1 MPKLEF
7 LDHIA
12 IRVKDPEASAQW
24 YEKVLGLFRVQ
35 PKEWSP
41 YPIMM
46 LAGESGIA
54 LFSNNGSPMSDDVL
68 SSFHFAFRVPSGE
81 LEALKRQLSENEVPF
96 TQEDHTYFLSVY
108 FNDPDGYRLEAT
120 MKVLNF

>member
-7 LDHIA
+7 LDHVA
-12 IRVKDPEASAQW
+12 IRVQDPEASAQW
-24 YEKVLGLFRVQ
+24 YEKVLGLSRVQ
-35 PKEWSP
+35 PEEWSP

-54 LFSNNGSPMSDDVL
+54 IFANEGHPVSEEARK
-68 SSFHFAFRVPSGE
+68 SFHFAFRAESGG
-81 LEALKRQLSENEVPF
+81 LESIRQRLGENRVPF
-96 TQEDHTYFLSVY
+96 TEEDHTYFQSIY
-108 FNDPDGYRLEAT
+108 CNDLDGYKVEVT